1 MELAQH
7 SLSSHI
13 EVVVVVVMV
22 GGWRV
27 VSVGSPAWMDSSPA
41 PAEASIK
48 V

>member
-13 EVVVVVVMV
+13 EVVVVVVV
-22 GGWRV
+22 GEWRV
-27 VSVGSPAWMDSSPA
+27 VSVGSPAWTDSSPA

>member
-13 EVVVVVVMV
+13 EVVVVVV
-22 GGWRV
+22 GEWGA
-27 VSVGSPAWMDSSPA
+27 VSVGSPAWTDSSPA